1 MNKIYEGNVGNYSFI
16 MNESDTIEV
25 WGDDLEK
32 PESYIFVKQ
41 GSVKCEKD
49 FHQEISWWFM
59 NNVG

>member
-25 WGDDLEK
+25 WGDDLER